1 MERSFSFEGLALAS
15 GTAAGGGGE
24 ALATAFG
31 TREPGGWGPWT
42 RAKPAATRVLAGG
55 GEACGGTARD
65 PGEAGSRVRSP
76 VGTEPNA
83 GVGPSGPAGSL
94 RRGFRSK
101 GRDRHV
107 AATRPAEVAAT
118 V

>member
-1 MERSFSFEGLALAS
+1 MRASPWLQGPLLGGLS
-15 GTAAGGGGE
+15 HCVRHTE
-24 ALATAFG
+24 A
-31 TREPGGWGPWT
+31 GGWGPWT
-42 RAKPAATRVLAGG
+42 RAKPAAAQVLAGG
-55 GEACGGTARD
+55 REACRGTARD
-65 PGEAGSRVRSP
+65 PEEAGSRVRSL
-76 VGTEPNA
+76 VGTESNA
-83 GVGPSGPAGSL
+83 GVRPSGPAGSL

>member
-1 MERSFSFEGLALAS
+1 MERSFSFEGLTLAS
-15 GTAAGGGGE
+15 GTAAGGT
-24 ALATAFG
+24 LATAFG
-31 TREPGGWGPWT
+31 TRKPGGWGPWT
-42 RAKPAATRVLAGG
+42 RAKPAAAQVLAGG
-55 GEACGGTARD
+55 REACRGTARD
-65 PGEAGSRVRSP
+65 PGEAGSRVRSL
-76 VGTEPNA
+76 VGTESNA
-83 GVGPSGPAGSL
+83 GVRTSGPAGSL